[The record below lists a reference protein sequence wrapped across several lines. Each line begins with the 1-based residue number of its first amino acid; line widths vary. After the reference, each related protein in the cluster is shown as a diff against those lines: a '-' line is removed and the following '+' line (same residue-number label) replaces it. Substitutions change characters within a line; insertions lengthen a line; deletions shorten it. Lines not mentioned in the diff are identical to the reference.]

1 MTGEIEKA
9 VLSACLVDPDAV
21 RVLAPMLEL
30 DDFLERKHKFLWAC
44 LLDLYSKRERITF
57 VSVHEWLVR
66 HKKVEDVQSEYL
78 AEVRDYLDTCGMEST
93 ADVQKWAA
101 QLVEGTERRKLAE
114 VAEKIRESAKDPST
128 KMEEVFASAIEK
140 LGKIRR
146 QRVDGFRSP
155 KTVEVELKDMAGEWF
170 GGHASGAIS
179 TGFPSLDGQ
188 LSGGVR
194 PRMLYV
200 LGARPAMGKTA
211 FAWAIVKNIARDLMA
226 AQIDG
231 VVAVLSLEMS
241 MQDLLVRSASSDSRI
256 ENRDLMSGNVTDT
269 ESMARWIRSVHDTGN
284 LPIKIDDTAT
294 VSSDMIRYRVAML
307 DAVDRVRFLV
317 IDYAELVSDESG
329 AEELRVSG
337 IFKAAKG
344 IAKELN
350 IPVMLLSQLNREV
363 EKLENKLPCLRHL
376 RYGGAAEAAAD
387 YVMLV
392 YDPFRYIEMG
402 EKVTPAEGC
411 TLSKDVWYLLVEKAR
426 YGSPGMVPFW
436 FERPYLRWTDSK
448 VTFGK
453 EKSSKKGRDD
463 F

>member
-1 MTGEIEKA
+1 
-9 VLSACLVDPDAV
+9 
-21 RVLAPMLEL
+21 
-30 DDFLERKHKFLWAC
+30 
-44 LLDLYSKRERITF
+44 
-57 VSVHEWLVR
+57 
-66 HKKVEDVQSEYL
+66 
-78 AEVRDYLDTCGMEST
+78 
-93 ADVQKWAA
+93 
-101 QLVEGTERRKLAE
+101 
-114 VAEKIRESAKDPST
+114 
-128 KMEEVFASAIEK
+128 
-140 LGKIRR
+140 
-146 QRVDGFRSP
+146 
-155 KTVEVELKDMAGEWF
+155 
-170 GGHASGAIS
+170 
-179 TGFPSLDGQ
+179 
-188 LSGGVR
+188 
-194 PRMLYV
+194 
-200 LGARPAMGKTA
+200 
-211 FAWAIVKNIARDLMA
+211 
-226 AQIDG
+226 
-231 VVAVLSLEMS
+231 